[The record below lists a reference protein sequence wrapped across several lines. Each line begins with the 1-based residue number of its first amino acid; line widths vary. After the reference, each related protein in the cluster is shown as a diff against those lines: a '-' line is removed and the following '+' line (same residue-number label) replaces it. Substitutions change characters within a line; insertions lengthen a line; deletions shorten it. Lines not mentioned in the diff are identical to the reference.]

1 MRLRPPIGWTIR
13 TVALVLAGATAGL
26 AAPEDP
32 PAAAGEEGKPI
43 AHFETFVQDFG
54 TVPRGERLLHS
65 FVVRNDGDAP
75 LEIESVK
82 PT

>member
-1 MRLRPPIGWTIR
+1 MHPRTPIGWTIR
-13 TVALVLAGATAGL
+13 TIALILGVTAAL
-26 AAPEDP
+26 AAPEDTP
-32 PAAAGEEGKPI
+32 PAAGEGRPV